1 MDFDSEIISKLKFI
15 GKIGKGEK
23 VNVKNLYVQPDG
35 FLTKISRSFINYDT
49 RENTFNFISTI
60 LKRSFEIL
68 SIHLSSK
75 LQKDEI
81 ISNNLIKDITD
92 SKTGIENLKETYSE
106 DVMFCC
112 KLETL
117 IEEIDTKLAE
127 LNKV

>member
-1 MDFDSEIISKLKFI
+1 MDFDSEVISKLKFI

-23 VNVKNLYVQPDG
+23 INVKNMYVQPDG

-49 RENTFNFISTI
+49 RDNTFTFISGI

-68 SIHLSSK
+68 SLHLNKKNSR
-75 LQKDEI
+75 DEI
-81 ISNNLIKDITD
+81 IANHLIKDITD
-92 SKTGIENLKETYSE
+92 SKTGIENLKETYAD

-117 IEEIDTKLAE
+117 IEEIETKLAE
-127 LNKV
+127 FNKV